1 MGAYITRR
9 LLWTLLLLWVVS
21 GITFIVFNV
30 LPSAD
35 PALLRAGRRAEPEIV
50 QNIRETFGLDKP
62 LYEQYWN
69 YMKDV
74 FFHFDFGRSYRNDV
88 NVRDQLLDRLPNT
101 LLLIAGAV
109 VVWLAIGL
117 TVGMISAVKR
127 GTILDRFSM
136 TLALICISAPVYW
149 LGLVVLYLFSDDIGR
164 FPLLPGSG
172 SFSLATNPLEKA
184 ESLLMPWFVLATAF
198 AAIYARLFRANLL
211 EVMGED
217 YIRTARAK
225 GLSERRVIFRHGARS
240 ALTPI
245 VTVLGLDI
253 GILVGGAILT
263 ESVFNIPGIG
273 RLTFDAIQRGDII
286 TVQGATLFL
295 ALGGLPLQPARRR
308 PLLRSRPAGETVM
321 SEPLLSVRDLKVHFN
336 TDDGRVKAVDGVSY
350 DIGAGRTLG
359 IVGES
364 GSGKSVSSLTVMGL
378 TRSKTSDISGEIRFG
393 GADLLQAS
401 DAEMRAIRGE
411 EIAMIFQDPLS
422 SLHPFYR
429 IGDQLVEAVQAHHDV
444 SKAAALDKAI
454 ELLRLV
460 GIPQPKDRVGG
471 YPHEFSG
478 GMRQRVMIA
487 MALINEPKLLIA
499 DEPTTALDVT
509 VQAQI
514 LELMIRLKA
523 ELNTSIVFITHDLG
537 VVAEMADDIAV
548 MYAGRIVEFGPK
560 EAIFESPAA
569 PVHVGPAGLDPE
581 ARRLARRAAGA
592 SQRAPAVADQPA
604 RRVLVPPALPV
615 RARGAQD
622 GRADARAGRRRLPTT
637 RSPACSTQ
645 GVRRADLGGPA
656 ARASAPKRRAPT

>member
-9 LLWTLLLLWVVS
+9 LLWTVLLLWVVS

-74 FFHFDFGRSYRNDV
+74 FFHFNFGRSYRNDV
-88 NVRDQLLDRLPNT
+88 DVRSQLLDRLPNT
-101 LLLIAGAV
+101 LYLIAGAV

-225 GLSERRVIFRHGARS
+225 GLSERRVIFHHGARS

-295 ALGGLPLQPARRR
+295 ALAVCLCN
-308 PLLRSRPAGETVM
+308 LLVDV
-321 SEPLLSVRDLKVHFN
+321 LYSV
-336 TDDGRVKAVDGVSY
+336 
-350 DIGAGRTLG
+350 
-359 IVGES
+359 
-364 GSGKSVSSLTVMGL
+364 
-378 TRSKTSDISGEIRFG
+378 
-393 GADLLQAS
+393 
-401 DAEMRAIRGE
+401 
-411 EIAMIFQDPLS
+411 
-422 SLHPFYR
+422 
-429 IGDQLVEAVQAHHDV
+429 
-444 SKAAALDKAI
+444 
-454 ELLRLV
+454 
-460 GIPQPKDRVGG
+460 
-471 YPHEFSG
+471 
-478 GMRQRVMIA
+478 
-487 MALINEPKLLIA
+487 
-499 DEPTTALDVT
+499 
-509 VQAQI
+509 
-514 LELMIRLKA
+514 
-523 ELNTSIVFITHDLG
+523 
-537 VVAEMADDIAV
+537 
-548 MYAGRIVEFGPK
+548 
-560 EAIFESPAA
+560 
-569 PVHVGPAGLDPE
+569 LDP
-581 ARRLARRAAGA
+581 RVRL
-592 SQRAPAVADQPA
+592 S
-604 RRVLVPPALPV
+604 
-615 RARGAQD
+615 
-622 GRADARAGRRRLPTT
+622 
-637 RSPACSTQ
+637 
-645 GVRRADLGGPA
+645 
-656 ARASAPKRRAPT
+656 